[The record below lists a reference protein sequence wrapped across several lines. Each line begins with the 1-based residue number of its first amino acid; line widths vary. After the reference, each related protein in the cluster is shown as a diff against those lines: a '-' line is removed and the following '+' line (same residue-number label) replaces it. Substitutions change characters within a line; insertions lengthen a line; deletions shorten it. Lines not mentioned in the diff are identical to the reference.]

1 VTVTTDE
8 NTYTVSEAAALV
20 GLTTYTL
27 RWYEQEGL
35 VDRIDRDTAGRRR
48 YSERDLG
55 FLGLLIKL
63 RRTGMSV
70 ADMRRYTTL
79 IRSGDDTIE
88 QRLNLF
94 RDHRDHV
101 LEQITQL
108 HRDLEAVNTKIK
120 IYEEMVRG

>member
-1 VTVTTDE
+1 MTVTTDE

-35 VDRIDRDTAGRRR
+35 VARIDRDTAGRRR
-48 YSERDLG
+48 YSARDLG
-55 FLGLLIKL
+55 FLELLIKL

-79 IRSGDDTIE
+79 IRSGDDTIQ
-88 QRLNLF
+88 QRLDLF

-101 LEQITQL
+101 LEQIAQL
-108 HRDLEAVNTKIK
+108 QRDLEAVNIKIN

>member
-1 VTVTTDE
+1 VTVTTEHDS
-8 NTYTVSEAAALV
+8 YSVGEAAARV

-35 VDRIDRDTAGRRR
+35 VDPVARDAAGRRR
-48 YSERDLG
+48 YRDRDLR
-55 FLGLLIKL
+55 FLELLIKL

-79 IRSGDDTIE
+79 VRSGADTAE
-88 QRLNLF
+88 QRLKLF
-94 RDHRDHV
+94 REHRDTV
-101 LEQITQL
+101 LAEIAQL
-108 HRDLEAVNTKIK
+108 QRDLEAVNVKIK